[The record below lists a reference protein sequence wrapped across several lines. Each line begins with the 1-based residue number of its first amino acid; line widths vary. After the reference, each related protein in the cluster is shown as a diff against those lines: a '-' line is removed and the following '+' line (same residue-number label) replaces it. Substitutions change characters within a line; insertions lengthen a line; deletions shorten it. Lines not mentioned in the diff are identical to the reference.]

1 MAVWWFPT
9 ISKQEKLS
17 KSLCILCYE
26 YSLCSLLYFH
36 RDLVESGADLFE
48 GVISEMFQLA
58 DQGQKGYVS
67 KDEFTTVCW
76 E

>member
-1 MAVWWFPT
+1 MF
-9 ISKQEKLS
+9 L
-17 KSLCILCYE
+17 LCL
-26 YSLCSLLYFH
+26 H

-76 E
+76 G